1 MGFLLATDLTVV
13 YIAVGIFGAGFGVFQ
28 AVDWALACNLLP
40 QEAPAK
46 YMGVWGIA
54 DTLPQVI
61 APLIA
66 GPVAYAIN
74 TQVQMGA
81 GYRALMVLAMVYWAV
96 GTGMIRY
103 IRERG

>member
-1 MGFLLATDLTVV
+1 
-13 YIAVGIFGAGFGVFQ
+13 VFQ

-54 DTLPQVI
+54 DTLPQVV

-66 GPVAYAIN
+66 GPIAYVVN
-74 TQVQMGA
+74 TQVEVGV
-81 GYRALMVLAMVYWAV
+81 GYRVLMMLAMVYWAL
-96 GTGMIRY
+96 GTVAIRF
-103 IRERG
+103 IRERSQLEGTIIAQADSELE